1 MTTLLNRM
9 TCLSAMIVLLP
20 LTSAQAA
27 TDIITKKS
35 DTKRVNG
42 DISAMTKT
50 ELTLKRPQ
58 GEEVIQANDVSTIE
72 WGAATPDLKV
82 AYSHENGGRYD
93 AALQSLTKAKAE
105 TKSPGPFLQGEFE
118 YVLARIQG
126 KQALTDPDRR
136 DAAIQKLQSVQKAF
150 PEHIR
155 YYDSMLLLS
164 QLQLLAKDSAGVR
177 ATTETL
183 KKSPWSE
190 LRLAALIAEARVEVT
205 EGKLDEAIASFE
217 AAAKAAGQSPA
228 EVARKYEAM
237 LGQARGL
244 LLKSKFDDS
253 LKILDVVTDK
263 GPVED
268 TAIQAEAY
276 VLQGEALLGLGNSRN
291 KDAAL
296 AFLHVDVLFSKEGE
310 FHAEA
315 LYQLSRVWKQ
325 LQHPERSADAAAK
338 LVQNYPNSEWRKKLE
353 GSEEK

>member
-1 MTTLLNRM
+1 MTMLSNRIV
-9 TCLSAMIVLLP
+9 CLTATILILS
-20 LTSAQAA
+20 LTSVQAA
-27 TDIITKKS
+27 TDIITKKG
-35 DTKRVNG
+35 DAKRVNG

-58 GEEVIQANDVSTIE
+58 GEEIIQANEIAVIE

-93 AALQSLTKAKAE
+93 AAIQSLTKAKADA
-105 TKSPGPFLQGEFE
+105 KSPSPFLQGEFE

-126 KQALTDPDRR
+126 KQALTDPDKR
-136 DAAIQKLQSVQKAF
+136 DAAIQKLQSVQKTYS
-150 PEHIR
+150 EHIR

-164 QLQLLAKDSAGVR
+164 QLQLLTKDASGVR
-177 ATTETL
+177 ATAETL
-183 KKSPWSE
+183 KKAPWNE

-244 LLKSKFDDS
+244 LLKSKYDDS

-268 TAIQAEAY
+268 SAIQAEAY
-276 VLQGEALLGLGNSRN
+276 VLQGEALLGLGSSKN
-291 KDAAL
+291 KEAAL
-296 AFLHVDVLFSKEGE
+296 AFLHVDVLFPKEGE

-338 LVQNYPNSEWRKKLE
+338 LVQNYPNSEWRKKLD